1 MKKLLTK
8 RTKTKT
14 RLQYEALECGA
25 ASLATI
31 LDYFGRYEDLSDL
44 RAACGVN
51 RDGSS
56 AGQIL
61 KAARTYGMTA
71 KGFRM
76 DAKSLRENGKYPCII
91 FWGFNHFLV
100 VEGFQGESV
109 YLSDPAQGRYKVD
122 FEEFSTNYTGIVLQI
137 EPNELFK
144 PDISKRKGPILFT
157 FLPQVLPY
165 TNYLLLLMVLGCSQ
179 AFCALFVAGLSST
192 YIDSFLMNK
201 RLYFG
206 VPIVWLLFLSATTWL
221 LLLAIQF
228 LLLRRIELSL
238 SKKITADLFRNLF
251 QNPYSFFESRLQGEL
266 ASRLI
271 LGMDTTQVIIAQ
283 IVRFVIQT
291 WASLLVLIFAFVIS
305 PQLAGVFLVI
315 AVGNA
320 LLNWALTEMRSDAN
334 RKLSIDTGKSFGK
347 SLAGINNMEGLK
359 ASGLELEYLSQW
371 QASFGNVIVQ
381 RQTLGQQMAWSN
393 VSASTSSFLI
403 SILVIAIGGLLII
416 DGKMTLG
423 ALVAFQF
430 LQSELIGPIAELPGI
445 TKLFQNL
452 VGDVGRI
459 EDIKNNEDDPLVAS
473 FRSGKQ
479 AFEGAKNTKLKGD
492 VHIKNLSFSF
502 DAGKTY
508 YMKNLDLHIA
518 PGQQVSLVGGSG
530 SGKSTLMKL
539 VGGLVAPS
547 DGEILFDNESMFKQ
561 GVQAVR
567 NNMSLVPQ
575 KVFIFNGT
583 IRENLVLWD
592 DSIEHDEIVKAAE
605 DAQILSLIL
614 SHKDGFDRVLK
625 DNGSDLSGGER
636 QRLELCRA
644 LIRKPNILLLDE
656 ATSALDNLTQLKF
669 LKALRKRK
677 ITVISI
683 DHRLEASLTSDVVV
697 VMEQGAIVETGA
709 PNDLLSSGG
718 HFSKLH
724 AISINEEASS

>member
-1 MKKLLTK
+1 MNKLLSR

-31 LDYFGRYEDLSDL
+31 LDYFGRYEELSDL

-61 KAARTYGMTA
+61 KAARTYGMKA

-76 DAKSLRENGKYPCII
+76 DARKLKEDGKYPCIV

-100 VEGFQGESV
+100 VEGFEGETV

-144 PDISKRKGPILFT
+144 PDLSKRKGPILFT
-157 FLPQVLPY
+157 FLPQLIPY
-165 TNYLLLLMVLGCSQ
+165 SKYLLLLMALGCGQ
-179 AFCALFVAGLSST
+179 AFCTLFVAGLSST
-192 YIDSFLMNK
+192 YIDSFLLNK

-238 SKKITADLFRNLF
+238 SKKITANLFRNLF
-251 QNPYSFFESRLQGEL
+251 QNPYSFFESRFQGEL

-305 PQLAGVFLVI
+305 PQLAGIFLAI

-381 RQTLGQQMAWSN
+381 RQTLGEQMAWSN

-430 LQSELIGPIAELPGI
+430 LQSELVGPIDELPGI

-452 VGDVGRI
+452 VGDIGRI
-459 EDIKNNEDDPLVAS
+459 EDIKNNENDPLVAS

-479 AFEGAKNTKLKGD
+479 GFDAAKKIILKGD

-518 PGQQVSLVGGSG
+518 PGQQISLVGGSG

-539 VGGLVAPS
+539 IAGLVMPS
-547 DGEILFDNESMFKQ
+547 DGEILFDNQSMFKH
-561 GVQAVR
+561 GVQVVR

-592 DSIEHDEIVKAAE
+592 DLIEDEEIFKAAE

-656 ATSALDNLTQLKF
+656 ATSALDNMTQSMF
-669 LKALRKRK
+669 LKALRQRG

-724 AISINEEASS
+724 AISKNEEASS

>member
-1 MKKLLTK
+1 MKKLLT
-8 RTKTKT
+8 RRIKTKT

-31 LDYFGRYEDLSDL
+31 LDYFGRYEELGDL

-61 KAARTYGMTA
+61 KAARTFGMTA

-76 DAKSLRENGKYPCII
+76 DARKLKQDGKYPCIV

-100 VEGFQGESV
+100 VEGFQGETV

-144 PDISKRKGPILFT
+144 PDLSKRKGPILFT
-157 FLPQVLPY
+157 LLPQLLPY
-165 TNYLLLLMVLGCSQ
+165 TKYLLLLMVLGSGQ
-179 AFCALFVAGLSST
+179 AFCTLFLAGLSST
-192 YIDSFLMNK
+192 YIDSFLMNQ

-206 VPIVWLLFLSATTWL
+206 VPIIWLLFLSATTCL

-238 SKKITADLFRNLF
+238 SKRITANLFRKLF
-251 QNPYSFFESRLQGEL
+251 QNPYSFFESRFQGEL

-271 LGMDTTQVIIAQ
+271 LGMETTQVIVAQ
-283 IVRFVIQT
+283 IIRFLNYT
-291 WASLLVLIFAFVIS
+291 WVSLLVLMFAFVIS
-305 PQLAGVFLVI
+305 PQLSGIFLAI

-381 RQTLGQQMAWSN
+381 RQTLGEQMAWSN
-393 VSASTSSFLI
+393 VSASTSSFLT

-430 LQSELIGPIAELPGI
+430 LQSELVGPIDELPGI
-445 TKLFQNL
+445 TKLFQTL
-452 VGDVGRI
+452 VGDLGRI
-459 EDIKNNEDDPLVAS
+459 EDIKNNDNDPLVAS
-473 FRSGKQ
+473 FQSVKQ
-479 AFEGAKNTKLKGD
+479 GIEAAKNIKLKGD
-492 VHIKNLSFSF
+492 IHIKNLSFSF
-502 DAGKTY
+502 DAGKTL

-518 PGQQVSLVGGSG
+518 PGQQISLVGGSG

-539 VGGLVAPS
+539 IAGLVIPS
-547 DGEILFDNESMFKQ
+547 DGEILFDKQSMFKQ
-561 GVQAVR
+561 GVQVIR

-592 DSIEHDEIVKAAE
+592 DLIEHEEIVKAAE

-656 ATSALDNLTQLKF
+656 ATSALDNMTQSMF
-669 LKALRKRK
+669 LKALRQRG

-724 AISINEEASS
+724 AISKNEEASS

>member
-1 MKKLLTK
+1 MKKLLPK
-8 RTKTKT
+8 RIKTKT

-31 LDYFGRYEDLSDL
+31 LDYFGRYEELSDL

-51 RDGSS
+51 RDGSN

-61 KAARTYGMTA
+61 RAARTYGMTA

-76 DAKSLRENGKYPCII
+76 NAKNLKEGGKYPCIV

-100 VEGFQGESV
+100 VEGFQGETV
-109 YLSDPAQGRYKVD
+109 HLSDPAQGRYKVD

-144 PDISKRKGPILFT
+144 PDRSKQKGPILFT
-157 FLPQVLPY
+157 FIPQLLPY
-165 TNYLLLLMVLGCSQ
+165 TKYLLLLMALGCSQ
-179 AFCALFVAGLSST
+179 AFCTLFVAGLSLT
-192 YIDSFLMNK
+192 YIDSFLTNG

-206 VPIVWLLFLSATTWL
+206 IPIVWLLFLSATTWL

-228 LLLRRIELSL
+228 LMLRRIELLL
-238 SKKITADLFRNLF
+238 SKRITANLFRKLF
-251 QNPYSFFESRLQGEL
+251 QNPYSFFESRFQGEL

-271 LGMDTTQVIIAQ
+271 LGMETTQVIISQ
-283 IVRFVIQT
+283 IIRFVIRT
-291 WASLLVLIFAFVIS
+291 WMSILILIFAVAIS
-305 PQLAGVFLVI
+305 PHLSGIFLAI
-315 AVGNA
+315 AIGNA
-320 LLNWALTEMRSDAN
+320 LLNWFLTEIRSDAN
-334 RKLSIDTGKSFGK
+334 RRLSINTGNALGK

-371 QASFGNVIVQ
+371 QASFGNVVIQ
-381 RQTLGQQMAWSN
+381 RQTLGEQMAWSN
-393 VSASTSSFLI
+393 VAASASSFLI
-403 SILVIAIGGLLII
+403 SILIIAVGGLLII

-430 LQSELIGPIAELPGI
+430 LQSELIGPIDQLPMI
-445 TKLFQNL
+445 TKWLQTL
-452 VGDVGRI
+452 VGDLGRI
-459 EDIKNNEDDPLVAS
+459 EDIKNNDNDPLVAS

-479 AFEGAKNTKLKGD
+479 SFEEAKHTRLKGD
-492 VHIKNLSFSF
+492 VQIRNLKFSF
-502 DAGKTY
+502 DGGKTF
-508 YMKNLDLHIA
+508 YMDNINFHIS
-518 PGQQVSLVGGSG
+518 PGQHISLVGGSG
-530 SGKSTLMKL
+530 SGKSTLLKL
-539 VGGLVAPS
+539 IGGLIRPT
-547 DGEILFDNESMFKQ
+547 DGEILFDNKSIFDQ
-561 GVQAVR
+561 GVQVVR
-567 NNMSLVPQ
+567 NNMSFVPQ

-592 DSIEHDEIVKAAE
+592 DSIEDEEILKAAK

-614 SHKDGFDRVLK
+614 SHKDGLNRVLK

-656 ATSALDNLTQLKF
+656 ATSALDNITQAKF
-669 LKALRKRK
+669 LEALRKRE

-683 DHRLEASLTSDVVV
+683 DHRLEASLKSDVVI
-697 VMEQGAIVETGA
+697 VMNQGAIIETGS
-709 PNDLLSSGG
+709 PNNLISTGG
-718 HFSKLH
+718 NFSRLNT
-724 AISINEEASS
+724 ISKNEAASS

>member
-1 MKKLLTK
+1 MRTLLSR

-76 DAKSLRENGKYPCII
+76 DAKNLKEGGKYPCII

-100 VEGFQGESV
+100 VEGFQGDTV

-137 EPNELFK
+137 EPNEFFK
-144 PDISKRKGPILFT
+144 PDRSKKKGPILFT
-157 FLPQVLPY
+157 FIPQLLPY
-165 TNYLLLLMVLGCSQ
+165 TKHFLLLMALGCGQ
-179 AFCALFVAGLSST
+179 AFCTLFVAGLSST

-238 SKKITADLFRNLF
+238 SKRITANLFRKLF
-251 QNPYSFFESRLQGEL
+251 QNPYSFFESRFQGEL

-271 LGMDTTQVIIAQ
+271 LGMETTQVIIAQ

-291 WASLLVLIFAFVIS
+291 WASILVLIFAFVIS
-305 PQLAGVFLVI
+305 PQLSGIFLAI
-315 AVGNA
+315 AIGNA

-371 QASFGNVIVQ
+371 QASFGNVVVQ

-416 DGKMTLG
+416 DGQMTLG

-430 LQSELIGPIAELPGI
+430 LQSELVGPIDQLPGI

-452 VGDVGRI
+452 VGDFGRI
-459 EDIKNNEDDPLVAS
+459 EDIKNNDDDPLVAS
-473 FRSGKQ
+473 FKSGKQ
-479 AFEGAKNTKLKGD
+479 GFEDAKHIKLKGD
-492 VHIKNLSFSF
+492 VQIKNLSFSF

-508 YMKNLDLHIA
+508 YMKNLYLHIA
-518 PGQQVSLVGGSG
+518 PGQQISLVGGSG

-539 VGGLVAPS
+539 IGGLVRPT
-547 DGEILFDNESMFKQ
+547 DGEILFDNRSMFDQ
-561 GVQAVR
+561 GVQVIR

-583 IRENLVLWD
+583 VRENIALWD
-592 DSIEHDEIVKAAE
+592 DSIEEEDIFKAAE

-614 SHKDGFDRVLK
+614 SHKDGFNRILK

-644 LIRKPNILLLDE
+644 LLRKPNILLLDE
-656 ATSALDNLTQLKF
+656 ATSALDNLTQSKF
-669 LKALRKRK
+669 LEALRQRE

-709 PNDLLSSGG
+709 PNDLLSSDG

-724 AISINEEASS
+724 AISKNEEASS

>member
-1 MKKLLTK
+1 MKKLLS
-8 RTKTKT
+8 RRIKTKT

-31 LDYFGRYEDLSDL
+31 LDYFGRYEELGDL

-61 KAARTYGMTA
+61 KAARTFGMTA

-76 DAKSLRENGKYPCII
+76 DARKLKQDGKYPCIV

-100 VEGFQGESV
+100 VEGFQGETV

-144 PDISKRKGPILFT
+144 PDLSKRKGPILFT
-157 FLPQVLPY
+157 LLPQLLPY
-165 TNYLLLLMVLGCSQ
+165 TKYLLLLMVLGSGQ
-179 AFCALFVAGLSST
+179 AFCTLFLAGLSST
-192 YIDSFLMNK
+192 YIDSFLMNQ

-206 VPIVWLLFLSATTWL
+206 VPIIWLLFLSATTCL

-238 SKKITADLFRNLF
+238 SKRITANLFRKLF
-251 QNPYSFFESRLQGEL
+251 QNPYSFFESRFQGEL

-271 LGMDTTQVIIAQ
+271 LGMETTQVIVAQ
-283 IVRFVIQT
+283 IIRFLNYT
-291 WASLLVLIFAFVIS
+291 WVSLLVLMFAFVIS
-305 PQLAGVFLVI
+305 PQLSAIFLAI

-381 RQTLGQQMAWSN
+381 RQTLGEQMAWSN
-393 VSASTSSFLI
+393 VSASTSSFLT

-430 LQSELIGPIAELPGI
+430 LQSELVGPIDELPGI
-445 TKLFQNL
+445 TKLFQTL
-452 VGDVGRI
+452 VGDLGRI
-459 EDIKNNEDDPLVAS
+459 EDIKNNDNDPLVAS
-473 FRSGKQ
+473 FQSGKQ
-479 AFEGAKNTKLKGD
+479 GFEAAKNIKLKGD
-492 VHIKNLSFSF
+492 IHIKNLSFSF
-502 DAGKTY
+502 DAGKTL

-518 PGQQVSLVGGSG
+518 PGQQISLVGGSG

-539 VGGLVAPS
+539 IAGLVIPS
-547 DGEILFDNESMFKQ
+547 DGEILFDKQSMFKQ
-561 GVQAVR
+561 GVQVIR

-592 DSIEHDEIVKAAE
+592 DSIEHEEIVKAAE

-656 ATSALDNLTQLKF
+656 ATSALDNMTQSMF
-669 LKALRKRK
+669 LKALRQRG

-724 AISINEEASS
+724 AISKNEEASS